1 MPTVLSGRCW
11 ALSLCPERGEQR
23 QRLPTVIGLTPL
35 TAEPVSL
42 LHRLLHPRLQLPS
55 VVKVRGQCQ

>member
-1 MPTVLSGRCW
+1 MPTVFEGRCW
-11 ALSLCPERGEQR
+11 ALLLRPERGGQR

-35 TAEPVSL
+35 TVEPVPL
-42 LHRLLHPRLQLPS
+42 LRLLLHPRLQLPS